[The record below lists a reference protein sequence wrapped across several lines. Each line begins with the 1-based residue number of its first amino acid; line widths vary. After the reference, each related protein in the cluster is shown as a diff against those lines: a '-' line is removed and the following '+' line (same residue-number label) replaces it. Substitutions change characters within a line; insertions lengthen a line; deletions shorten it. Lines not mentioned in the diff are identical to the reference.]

1 MEIVARQAFNPAPV
15 GHDVHRSLVY
25 AAKAANGVDVVLL
38 IGAEFA
44 HIPEQGVP
52 SIDYLHRIGVII
64 SRLTARKQFG
74 ANKLLQRINKFL
86 NIFFHICKNTKNNI

>member
-52 SIDYLHRIGVII
+52 SIDYLHRIGVVVG
-64 SRLTARKQFG
+64 RLAAGHQF
-74 ANKLLQRINKFL
+74 ATDKLLQRINKIL